1 MKHTARHLIVFI
13 LLSFWGCAV
22 LSAQSKTKKVCLYGT
37 VHNRMT
43 GELLSGV
50 KAELMTRDSSVV
62 GDCCTEKYFQVGN
75 TLCPWYF
82 YVPKKE
88 AQYIL
93 KLSKEGYE
101 TLYKDITYEP
111 RGNKGI
117 IIFEKTYLKY
127 APKERVLGTATV
139 TATRVKFYTKKD
151 TVVFNADAFEMA
163 EGSMLDALIK
173 QLPGVELRDNG
184 QIYVNGRFVESLLLN
199 GENFFDKDRNVMLE
213 NLPSYMV
220 NNVKVYERLGE
231 KSRLMKRDMDDK
243 SYVMDINLKKH
254 YSIGWIGN
262 AEGGAGTRDRYLGRF
277 FALRFTRQSRVSLFG
292 NMNNLNETR
301 KPGQNGDW
309 SPGNVRQGQNA
320 HKIFGLDYMVNDR
333 RTRYKLEG
341 WAKAEHDN
349 LTALEQTTGEAFM
362 PNGNVYKR
370 GGNHESQSVTSF
382 NSFHNWLFHNDLT
395 VIKVAPYVLY
405 EKKKKRGNSYSAA
418 LNQDMNNLSGLTDSL
433 FSGASEW
440 LRNAVINRAK
450 NEDMQKSDK
459 FFTTATASFT
469 QDLRYFSGF
478 IDAEGY
484 ISYKKE
490 HFERFNH
497 YQLDYPSAAGQTGE
511 AKNRYYKSPSEMFS
525 YYGRADF
532 WYWLPCN
539 FALVPSYKYRVLNTR
554 NDNMI
559 YRLEQLDGW
568 GSGKELGALPSEWEY
583 LSTLDK
589 GNSYNQEQ
597 NTQEH
602 TVSMKING
610 NHLILNNKVRFEAYA
625 EFPVVLTRRKL
636 DYVRANIDTVLTKQ
650 VAAFNP
656 FVRTSFIWHDWKR
669 RIDIEYDVDTKLYG
683 LSQTLDI
690 RSDDDPLRVTLGNGR
705 LKNSV
710 AHQLDVSYT
719 NNSNRKQRFFNAG
732 VNYNAVRNQIGYSSE
747 YNRATGVY
755 TYRPVNI
762 NGNYSVGGNV
772 NYSMALDKKRR
783 WNLSTT
789 TSAQLHN
796 NVDLITVTGSDAN
809 PRSKVKT
816 LFLNETV
823 KIDHRFGRQK
833 VGAKAG
839 CSWRNATSA
848 REDFSTINAAN
859 FNYGLTGQFELPCGF
874 QFFTDLTMYSRRGY
888 ESREM
893 NTDELV
899 WNARLSKQVWKKR
912 LTLALEGFDILHN
925 LSAVTHTLNGQGRT
939 ETYRN
944 VIPSYGMLHVIY
956 RLNIQPKKK

>member
-13 LLSFWGCAV
+13 LLSFCGCAV
-22 LSAQSKTKKVCLYGT
+22 LSAQSKTKTVCLYGT

-127 APKERVLGTATV
+127 APKERVLGAATV

-433 FSGASEW
+433 FSGSSEW
-440 LRNAVINRAK
+440 LRNAVINRVK

-602 TVSMKING
+602 TISMKING

-772 NYSMALDKKRR
+772 NYSMALDRKRR

-874 QFFTDLTMYSRRGY
+874 QLFTDLTMYSRRGY

-956 RLNIQPKKK
+956 RLNVQPKKK

>member
-13 LLSFWGCAV
+13 LLSFCGCAV
-22 LSAQSKTKKVCLYGT
+22 LSAQSKTKTVCLYGT

-75 TLCPWYF
+75 TLCPWHF

-127 APKERVLGTATV
+127 APKERVLGAATV

-370 GGNHESQSVTSF
+370 SGNHESQSVTSLA
-382 NSFHNWLFHNDLT
+382 SFHNWLFHNDLT
-395 VIKVAPYVLY
+395 VLKVAPYVLY

-433 FSGASEW
+433 FSGSSEW

-602 TVSMKING
+602 TISMKING

-719 NNSNRKQRFFNAG
+719 NNSNRKQRFFNTR

-874 QFFTDLTMYSRRGY
+874 QLFTDLTMYSRRGY
-888 ESREM
+888 EAHEM

-944 VIPSYGMLHVIY
+944 VIPSYGMLHIIY

>member
-1 MKHTARHLIVFI
+1 MKHIARHLIVFI
-13 LLSFWGCAV
+13 LLSFCECAV
-22 LSAQSKTKKVCLYGT
+22 LSAQSKTKTVCLYGT

-75 TLCPWYF
+75 TFCPWYF

-117 IIFEKTYLKY
+117 VIFEKTYLKY
-127 APKERVLGTATV
+127 APKERVLGAATV

-370 GGNHESQSVTSF
+370 SGNHESQSVTSLA
-382 NSFHNWLFHNDLT
+382 SFHNWLFHNDLT
-395 VIKVAPYVLY
+395 VLKVAPYVLY

-418 LNQDMNNLSGLTDSL
+418 LNQDLNNLSGLTDSL
-433 FSGASEW
+433 FSGSSEW

-459 FFTTATASFT
+459 LFTTATASFT
-469 QDLRYFSGF
+469 QDLKYFSGF

-602 TVSMKING
+602 TISMKING

-625 EFPVVLTRRKL
+625 EFPVVLTRRKF

-796 NVDLITVTGSDAN
+796 NVDLITVTGSDTN

-956 RLNIQPKKK
+956 RLNVQPKKK

>member
-13 LLSFWGCAV
+13 LLSFCGCAV
-22 LSAQSKTKKVCLYGT
+22 LSAQSKTKTVCLYGT

-75 TLCPWYF
+75 TLCPWHF

-127 APKERVLGTATV
+127 APKERVLGAATV

-418 LNQDMNNLSGLTDSL
+418 LNRDMNGLSGLTDSL
-433 FSGASEW
+433 FSGSSEW
-440 LRNAVINRAK
+440 LRNAVINRVK

-511 AKNRYYKSPSEMFS
+511 TKNRYYKSPSEMFS

-602 TVSMKING
+602 TISMKING

-625 EFPVVLTRRKL
+625 EFPVVLTRRKF

-772 NYSMALDKKRR
+772 NYSMALDRKRR

-874 QFFTDLTMYSRRGY
+874 QLFTDLTMYSRRGY

>member
-13 LLSFWGCAV
+13 LLSFCGCAV

-127 APKERVLGTATV
+127 APKERVLGAATV

-362 PNGNVYKR
+362 PNDNVYKR

-433 FSGASEW
+433 FSGSSEW

-511 AKNRYYKSPSEMFS
+511 TKNRYYKSPSEMFS

-602 TVSMKING
+602 TISMKING

-772 NYSMALDKKRR
+772 NYSMALDRKRR

-823 KIDHRFGRQK
+823 KVDYRLGRQK
-833 VGAKAG
+833 IGAKLG

-874 QFFTDLTMYSRRGY
+874 QFFTDITMYSRRGY

-956 RLNIQPKKK
+956 RLNVQPKKK

>member
-13 LLSFWGCAV
+13 LLSFCGCAV
-22 LSAQSKTKKVCLYGT
+22 LSAQSKTKTVCLYGT

-75 TLCPWYF
+75 TFCPWYF

-111 RGNKGI
+111 RGNKSI
-117 IIFEKTYLKY
+117 VIFEKTYLKY
-127 APKERVLGTATV
+127 APKERVLGAATV

-277 FALRFTRQSRVSLFG
+277 FALRFTQQSRVSLFG

-370 GGNHESQSVTSF
+370 SGNHESQSVTSLA
-382 NSFHNWLFHNDLT
+382 SFHNWLFHNDLT
-395 VIKVAPYVLY
+395 VLKVAPYVLY

-433 FSGASEW
+433 FSGSSEW

-459 FFTTATASFT
+459 LFTTATASFT
-469 QDLRYFSGF
+469 QDLKYFSGF

-511 AKNRYYKSPSEMFS
+511 ARNRYYKFPSEMFS

-602 TVSMKING
+602 TISMKING

-732 VNYNAVRNQIGYSSE
+732 VNYNAVRNQIAYSSE
-747 YNRATGVY
+747 YNRVTGVY

-789 TSAQLHN
+789 TSAQLYN
-796 NVDLITVTGSDAN
+796 NVDLITVTGSDIN

-848 REDFSTINAAN
+848 REDFVTVSAAN

-874 QFFTDLTMYSRRGY
+874 QLFTDLTMYSRRGY

-956 RLNIQPKKK
+956 RLNVQPKKK

>member
-1 MKHTARHLIVFI
+1 MII
-13 LLSFWGCAV
+13 LPRTYA
-22 LSAQSKTKKVCLYGT
+22 T
-37 VHNRMT
+37 
-43 GELLSGV
+43 
-50 KAELMTRDSSVV
+50 
-62 GDCCTEKYFQVGN
+62 
-75 TLCPWYF
+75 
-82 YVPKKE
+82 VPKK
-88 AQYIL
+88 IV
-93 KLSKEGYE
+93 
-101 TLYKDITYEP
+101 
-111 RGNKGI
+111 
-117 IIFEKTYLKY
+117 IFEKTYLKY
-127 APKERVLGTATV
+127 APKERVLGAATV

-433 FSGASEW
+433 FSGSSEW

-497 YQLDYPSAAGQTGE
+497 YQLDFPSAAGQTGE

-602 TVSMKING
+602 TISMKING

-732 VNYNAVRNQIGYSSE
+732 VNYNAVRNQIAYSSE

-772 NYSMALDKKRR
+772 NYSMALDRKRR

-789 TSAQLHN
+789 TSAQLNN

-874 QFFTDLTMYSRRGY
+874 QLFTDLTMYSRRGY

-956 RLNIQPKKK
+956 RLNVQPKKK

>member
-1 MKHTARHLIVFI
+1 MKHIARHLIVFI
-13 LLSFWGCAV
+13 LLSFCGCAV
-22 LSAQSKTKKVCLYGT
+22 LSAQSKTKTVCLYGT

-75 TLCPWYF
+75 TLCPWHF

-127 APKERVLGTATV
+127 APKERVLGAATV

-418 LNQDMNNLSGLTDSL
+418 LNRDMNGLSGLTDSL
-433 FSGASEW
+433 FSGSSEW
-440 LRNAVINRAK
+440 LRNAVINRVK

-602 TVSMKING
+602 TISMKING

-625 EFPVVLTRRKL
+625 EFPVVLTRRKF

-772 NYSMALDKKRR
+772 NYSMALDRKRR
-783 WNLSTT
+783 WNLSTN

-848 REDFSTINAAN
+848 REDFATVNAAN

-874 QFFTDLTMYSRRGY
+874 QLFTDLTMYSRRGY

-956 RLNIQPKKK
+956 RLNVQPKKK

>member
-13 LLSFWGCAV
+13 LLSFCGCAV

-75 TLCPWYF
+75 TLCPWHF

-127 APKERVLGTATV
+127 APKERVLGAATV

-370 GGNHESQSVTSF
+370 SGNHESQSVTSF

-418 LNQDMNNLSGLTDSL
+418 LNQDLNNLSGLTDSL
-433 FSGASEW
+433 FSGSSEW
-440 LRNAVINRAK
+440 LRNAVINRVK

-539 FALVPSYKYRVLNTR
+539 FALVPSYKYRVLNTS

-602 TVSMKING
+602 TISMKING

-732 VNYNAVRNQIGYSSE
+732 VKYNAVRNQIAYSSE

-796 NVDLITVTGSDAN
+796 NVDLITVTGSDTN

-874 QFFTDLTMYSRRGY
+874 QLFTDLTMYSRRGY
-888 ESREM
+888 EAHEM

-956 RLNIQPKKK
+956 RLNVQPKKK

>member
-1 MKHTARHLIVFI
+1 MKHIARHLIVFI
-13 LLSFWGCAV
+13 LLSFCGCAV

-127 APKERVLGTATV
+127 APKERVLGAATV

-370 GGNHESQSVTSF
+370 SGNHESQSVTSF

-395 VIKVAPYVLY
+395 VFKVAPYVLY

-418 LNQDMNNLSGLTDSL
+418 LNRDMNGLSGLTDSL
-433 FSGASEW
+433 FSGSSEW
-440 LRNAVINRAK
+440 LRNAVINRVK

-511 AKNRYYKSPSEMFS
+511 ARNRYYKSPSEMFS

-602 TVSMKING
+602 TISMKING

-669 RIDIEYDVDTKLYG
+669 RIDIEYDVDSKLYG

-772 NYSMALDKKRR
+772 NYSMALDRKRR

-956 RLNIQPKKK
+956 RLNVQPKKK

>member
-1 MKHTARHLIVFI
+1 
-13 LLSFWGCAV
+13 
-22 LSAQSKTKKVCLYGT
+22 
-37 VHNRMT
+37 MT

-111 RGNKGI
+111 RGNKSI
-117 IIFEKTYLKY
+117 VIFEKTYLKY
-127 APKERVLGTATV
+127 APKERVLGAATV

-370 GGNHESQSVTSF
+370 GGNHESQSVTSLA
-382 NSFHNWLFHNDLT
+382 SFHNWLFHNDLT

-418 LNQDMNNLSGLTDSL
+418 LNRDMNGLSGLTDSL
-433 FSGASEW
+433 FSGSSEW
-440 LRNAVINRAK
+440 LRNAVINRVK

-511 AKNRYYKSPSEMFS
+511 TKNRYYKSPSEMFS

-568 GSGKELGALPSEWEY
+568 GSGKDLGALPSEWEY

-597 NTQEH
+597 NTKEH
-602 TVSMKING
+602 TISMKING

-625 EFPVVLTRRKL
+625 EFPVVLTRRKF

-772 NYSMALDKKRR
+772 NYSMALDRKRR

-874 QFFTDLTMYSRRGY
+874 QLFTDLTMYSRRGY
-888 ESREM
+888 EAHEM

-956 RLNIQPKKK
+956 RLNVQPKKK

>member
-1 MKHTARHLIVFI
+1 MFI
-13 LLSFWGCAV
+13 LLSFCGCAV

-127 APKERVLGTATV
+127 APKERVLGAATV

-370 GGNHESQSVTSF
+370 SGNHESQSVTSF

-395 VIKVAPYVLY
+395 VFKVAPYVLY

-418 LNQDMNNLSGLTDSL
+418 LNRDMNGLSGLTDSL
-433 FSGASEW
+433 FSGSSEW
-440 LRNAVINRAK
+440 LRNAVINRVK

-511 AKNRYYKSPSEMFS
+511 ARNRYYKSPSEMFS

-602 TVSMKING
+602 TISMKING

-669 RIDIEYDVDTKLYG
+669 RIDIEYDVDSKLYG

-772 NYSMALDKKRR
+772 NYSMALDRKRR

-956 RLNIQPKKK
+956 RLNVQPKKK

>member
-1 MKHTARHLIVFI
+1 MKHIARHLIVFI
-13 LLSFWGCAV
+13 LLSFCECAV
-22 LSAQSKTKKVCLYGT
+22 LSAQSKTKTVCLYGT

-127 APKERVLGTATV
+127 APKERVLGAATV

-418 LNQDMNNLSGLTDSL
+418 LNRDMNGLSGLTDSL
-433 FSGASEW
+433 FSGSSEW
-440 LRNAVINRAK
+440 LRNAVINRVK

-511 AKNRYYKSPSEMFS
+511 TKNRYYKSPSEMFS

-602 TVSMKING
+602 TISMKING

-625 EFPVVLTRRKL
+625 EFPVVLTRRKF

-772 NYSMALDKKRR
+772 NYSMALDRKRR

-874 QFFTDLTMYSRRGY
+874 QLFTDLTMYSRRGY

-956 RLNIQPKKK
+956 RLNVPPKKK

>member
-1 MKHTARHLIVFI
+1 MKHIARHLIVFI
-13 LLSFWGCAV
+13 LLSFCECAV
-22 LSAQSKTKKVCLYGT
+22 LSAQSKTKTVCLYGT

-127 APKERVLGTATV
+127 APKERVLGAATV

-418 LNQDMNNLSGLTDSL
+418 LNRDMNGLSGLTDSL
-433 FSGASEW
+433 FSGSSEW
-440 LRNAVINRAK
+440 LRNAVINRVK

-511 AKNRYYKSPSEMFS
+511 TKNRYYKSPSEMFS

-602 TVSMKING
+602 TISMKING

-625 EFPVVLTRRKL
+625 EFPVVLTRRKF

-772 NYSMALDKKRR
+772 NYSMALDRKRR

-874 QFFTDLTMYSRRGY
+874 QLFTDLTMYSRRGY
-888 ESREM
+888 EAHEM

-956 RLNIQPKKK
+956 RLNVQPKKK

>member
-1 MKHTARHLIVFI
+1 MFI
-13 LLSFWGCAV
+13 LLSFCGCAV

-75 TLCPWYF
+75 TLCPWHF

-127 APKERVLGTATV
+127 APKERVLGAATV

-370 GGNHESQSVTSF
+370 SGNHESQSVTSF

-433 FSGASEW
+433 FSGSSEW
-440 LRNAVINRAK
+440 LRNAVINRVK

-511 AKNRYYKSPSEMFS
+511 TKNRYYKSPSEMFS

-602 TVSMKING
+602 TISMKING

-625 EFPVVLTRRKL
+625 EFPVVLTRRKF

-772 NYSMALDKKRR
+772 NYSMALDRKRR

-816 LFLNETV
+816 LFLNETL

-848 REDFSTINAAN
+848 REDFATVSAAN

-956 RLNIQPKKK
+956 RLNVQPKKK

>member
-1 MKHTARHLIVFI
+1 MKHIARHLIVFI
-13 LLSFWGCAV
+13 LLSFCECAV
-22 LSAQSKTKKVCLYGT
+22 LSAQSKTKTVCLYGT

-127 APKERVLGTATV
+127 APKERVLGAATV

-418 LNQDMNNLSGLTDSL
+418 LNRDMNGLSGLTDSL
-433 FSGASEW
+433 FSGSSEW
-440 LRNAVINRAK
+440 LRNAVINRVK

-511 AKNRYYKSPSEMFS
+511 TKNRYYKSPSEMFS

-602 TVSMKING
+602 TISMKING

-772 NYSMALDKKRR
+772 NYSMALDRKRR

-874 QFFTDLTMYSRRGY
+874 QLFTDLTMYSRRGY

-956 RLNIQPKKK
+956 RLNVQPKKK

>member
-13 LLSFWGCAV
+13 LLSFCGCAV
-22 LSAQSKTKKVCLYGT
+22 LSAQSKTKTVCLYGT

-50 KAELMTRDSSVV
+50 KAELMTSDSSVV

-117 IIFEKTYLKY
+117 VIFEKTYLKY
-127 APKERVLGTATV
+127 APKERVLGAATV

-370 GGNHESQSVTSF
+370 SGNHESQSVTSLA
-382 NSFHNWLFHNDLT
+382 SFHNWLFHNDLT
-395 VIKVAPYVLY
+395 VLKVAPYVLY

-418 LNQDMNNLSGLTDSL
+418 LNQDLNNLSGLTDSL
-433 FSGASEW
+433 FSGSSEW

-459 FFTTATASFT
+459 LFTTATASFT

-602 TVSMKING
+602 TISMKING

-772 NYSMALDKKRR
+772 NYSMALDRKRR

-859 FNYGLTGQFELPCGF
+859 FNYGLTGQFEIPCGF

-956 RLNIQPKKK
+956 RLNVQPKKK

>member
-13 LLSFWGCAV
+13 LLSFCGCAV
-22 LSAQSKTKKVCLYGT
+22 LSAQSKTKTVCLYGT

-75 TLCPWYF
+75 TLCPWHF

-127 APKERVLGTATV
+127 APKERVLGAAIV

-370 GGNHESQSVTSF
+370 SGNHESQSVTSLA
-382 NSFHNWLFHNDLT
+382 SFHNWLFHNDLT
-395 VIKVAPYVLY
+395 VLKVAPYVLY

-433 FSGASEW
+433 FSGSSEW

-602 TVSMKING
+602 TISMKING

-874 QFFTDLTMYSRRGY
+874 QLFTDLTMYSRRGY
-888 ESREM
+888 EAHEM

-944 VIPSYGMLHVIY
+944 VIPSYGMLHIIY

>member
-13 LLSFWGCAV
+13 LLSFCGCAV

-127 APKERVLGTATV
+127 APKERVLGAATV

-362 PNGNVYKR
+362 PNDNVYKR

-433 FSGASEW
+433 FSGSSEW

-511 AKNRYYKSPSEMFS
+511 TKNRYYKSPSEMFS

-589 GNSYNQEQ
+589 ENSYNQEQ

-602 TVSMKING
+602 TISMKING

-772 NYSMALDKKRR
+772 NYSMALDRKRR

-823 KIDHRFGRQK
+823 KVDYRLGRQK
-833 VGAKAG
+833 IGAKLG

-874 QFFTDLTMYSRRGY
+874 QFFTDITMYSRRGY

-956 RLNIQPKKK
+956 RLNVQPKKK

>member
-1 MKHTARHLIVFI
+1 MKYTAKHLIVYI
-13 LLSFWGCAV
+13 LLSFCGCAV

-75 TLCPWYF
+75 TLCPWHF

-127 APKERVLGTATV
+127 APKERVLGAATV

-370 GGNHESQSVTSF
+370 SGNHESQSVTSF

-433 FSGASEW
+433 FSGSSEW
-440 LRNAVINRAK
+440 LRNAVINRVK

-511 AKNRYYKSPSEMFS
+511 TKNRYYKSPSEMFS

-602 TVSMKING
+602 TISMKING

-625 EFPVVLTRRKL
+625 EFPVVLTRRKF

-772 NYSMALDKKRR
+772 NYSMALDRKRR

-874 QFFTDLTMYSRRGY
+874 QLFTDLTMYSRRGY

-956 RLNIQPKKK
+956 RLNVQPKKK

>member
-1 MKHTARHLIVFI
+1 MKHIARHLIVFI
-13 LLSFWGCAV
+13 LLSFCGCAV
-22 LSAQSKTKKVCLYGT
+22 LSAQSKTKTVCLYGT

-75 TLCPWYF
+75 TFCPWYF

-117 IIFEKTYLKY
+117 VIFEKTYLKY
-127 APKERVLGTATV
+127 APKERVLGAATV

-262 AEGGAGTRDRYLGRF
+262 AEGGAGTRDRYLGRL

-370 GGNHESQSVTSF
+370 GGNHESQSVTSLA
-382 NSFHNWLFHNDLT
+382 SFHNWLFHNDLT
-395 VIKVAPYVLY
+395 VLKVAPYVLY

-418 LNQDMNNLSGLTDSL
+418 LNQDLNNLSGLTDSL
-433 FSGASEW
+433 FSGSSEW
-440 LRNAVINRAK
+440 LRNAVINRVK

-459 FFTTATASFT
+459 LFTTATASFT
-469 QDLRYFSGF
+469 QDLKYFSGF

-589 GNSYNQEQ
+589 GNSYNREQ

-602 TVSMKING
+602 TISMKING

-656 FVRTSFIWHDWKR
+656 SVRTSFIWHDWKR

-690 RSDDDPLRVTLGNGR
+690 RSDDDPLRVTLGNGH

-874 QFFTDLTMYSRRGY
+874 QLFTDLTMYSRRGY

-956 RLNIQPKKK
+956 RLNVQPKKK

>member
-13 LLSFWGCAV
+13 LLSFCGCAV
-22 LSAQSKTKKVCLYGT
+22 LSAQSKTKTVCLYGT

-127 APKERVLGTATV
+127 APKERVLGAATV

-418 LNQDMNNLSGLTDSL
+418 LNRDMNGLSGLTDSL
-433 FSGASEW
+433 FSGSSEW

-511 AKNRYYKSPSEMFS
+511 TKNRYYKSPSEMFS
-525 YYGRADF
+525 YYGQADF

-602 TVSMKING
+602 TISMKING

-956 RLNIQPKKK
+956 RLNVQPKKK

>member
-1 MKHTARHLIVFI
+1 MIVFI

-22 LSAQSKTKKVCLYGT
+22 LSAQSKTKTVCLYGT

-111 RGNKGI
+111 RGNKRI
-117 IIFEKTYLKY
+117 VIFEKTYLKY
-127 APKERVLGTATV
+127 APKERVLGAATV

-151 TVVFNADAFEMA
+151 TVVFNADAFEMT

-370 GGNHESQSVTSF
+370 SGNHESQSVTSF

-395 VIKVAPYVLY
+395 VLKVAPYVLY

-418 LNQDMNNLSGLTDSL
+418 LNRDMNGLSGLTDSL
-433 FSGASEW
+433 FSGSSEW

-602 TVSMKING
+602 TISMKING

-755 TYRPVNI
+755 TYRPVNV
-762 NGNYSVGGNV
+762 NGNYTIAGNV

-783 WNLSTT
+783 WNLSTAT
-789 TSAQLHN
+789 TAQLYN
-796 NVDLITVTGSDAN
+796 NVDIITVTGADEN

-816 LFLNETV
+816 FFLGETV
-823 KIDHRFGRQK
+823 KVDYRLGRQK
-833 VGAKAG
+833 IGAKLG
-839 CSWRNATSA
+839 CNWRNATSA
-848 REDFSTINAAN
+848 REDFATVNAAN
-859 FNYGLTGQFELPCGF
+859 FNYSLTGQFELPCGF
-874 QFFTDLTMYSRRGY
+874 QLFTDLTMYSRRGY
-888 ESREM
+888 EAHEM

-956 RLNIQPKKK
+956 RLNVQPKKK

>member
-13 LLSFWGCAV
+13 LLSFCGCAV

-43 GELLSGV
+43 GELLYGV

-127 APKERVLGTATV
+127 APKERVLGAATV

-370 GGNHESQSVTSF
+370 SGNHESQSVTSF

-395 VIKVAPYVLY
+395 VLKVAPYVLY

-418 LNQDMNNLSGLTDSL
+418 LNRDMNGLSGLTDSL
-433 FSGASEW
+433 FSGSSEW

-459 FFTTATASFT
+459 LFTTATASFT
-469 QDLRYFSGF
+469 QDLKYFSGF

-602 TVSMKING
+602 TISMKING

-747 YNRATGVY
+747 YNRVTGVY

-772 NYSMALDKKRR
+772 NYSMALDRKRR
-783 WNLSTT
+783 WNLSTN

-848 REDFSTINAAN
+848 REDFATVSAAN

-956 RLNIQPKKK
+956 RLNVQPKKK

>member
-1 MKHTARHLIVFI
+1 MKHIARHLIVFI
-13 LLSFWGCAV
+13 LLSFCECAV
-22 LSAQSKTKKVCLYGT
+22 LSAQSKTKTVCLYGT

-75 TLCPWYF
+75 TLCPWHF

-127 APKERVLGTATV
+127 APKERVLGAATV

-418 LNQDMNNLSGLTDSL
+418 LNRDMNGLSGLTDSL
-433 FSGASEW
+433 FSGSSEW
-440 LRNAVINRAK
+440 LRNAVINRVK

-511 AKNRYYKSPSEMFS
+511 TKNRYYKSPSEMFS

-602 TVSMKING
+602 TISMKING

-625 EFPVVLTRRKL
+625 EFPVVLTRRKF

-772 NYSMALDKKRR
+772 NYSMALDRKRR

-874 QFFTDLTMYSRRGY
+874 QLFTDLTMYSRRGY

-956 RLNIQPKKK
+956 RLNVQPKKK

>member
-1 MKHTARHLIVFI
+1 MFI
-13 LLSFWGCAV
+13 LLSFWGYAV
-22 LSAQSKTKKVCLYGT
+22 LSAQSKTKTVCLYGT

-75 TLCPWYF
+75 TFCPWYF

-127 APKERVLGTATV
+127 APKERVLGAATV

-418 LNQDMNNLSGLTDSL
+418 LNRDMNGLSGLTDSL
-433 FSGASEW
+433 FSGSSEW

-511 AKNRYYKSPSEMFS
+511 TKNRYYKSPSEMFS

-602 TVSMKING
+602 TISMKING

-669 RIDIEYDVDTKLYG
+669 RIDIGYDVDTKLYG

-732 VNYNAVRNQIGYSSE
+732 VNYNAVRNQIAYSSE

-772 NYSMALDKKRR
+772 NYSMALDRKRR

-833 VGAKAG
+833 VGAKVG

-848 REDFSTINAAN
+848 REDFSTISAAN

-874 QFFTDLTMYSRRGY
+874 QLFTDLTMYSRRGY
-888 ESREM
+888 EAREM

-956 RLNIQPKKK
+956 RLNVQPKKK

>member
-1 MKHTARHLIVFI
+1 MKHIARHLIVFI
-13 LLSFWGCAV
+13 LLSFCECAV
-22 LSAQSKTKKVCLYGT
+22 LSAQSKTKTVCLYGT

-127 APKERVLGTATV
+127 APKERVLGAATV

-418 LNQDMNNLSGLTDSL
+418 LNRDMNGLSGLTDSL
-433 FSGASEW
+433 FSGSSEW
-440 LRNAVINRAK
+440 LRNAVINRVK

-511 AKNRYYKSPSEMFS
+511 TKNRYYKSPSEMFS

-602 TVSMKING
+602 TISMKING

-625 EFPVVLTRRKL
+625 EFPVVLTRRKF

-772 NYSMALDKKRR
+772 NYSMALDRKRR
-783 WNLSTT
+783 WNLSTN

-874 QFFTDLTMYSRRGY
+874 QLFTDLTMYSRRGY

>member
-1 MKHTARHLIVFI
+1 M
-13 LLSFWGCAV
+13 
-22 LSAQSKTKKVCLYGT
+22 
-37 VHNRMT
+37 
-43 GELLSGV
+43 
-50 KAELMTRDSSVV
+50 
-62 GDCCTEKYFQVGN
+62 
-75 TLCPWYF
+75 
-82 YVPKKE
+82 
-88 AQYIL
+88 
-93 KLSKEGYE
+93 
-101 TLYKDITYEP
+101 
-111 RGNKGI
+111 
-117 IIFEKTYLKY
+117 
-127 APKERVLGTATV
+127 LGAATV

-370 GGNHESQSVTSF
+370 SGNHESQSVTSF

-433 FSGASEW
+433 FSGSSEW
-440 LRNAVINRAK
+440 LRNAVINRVK

-511 AKNRYYKSPSEMFS
+511 TKNRYYKSPSEMFS

-602 TVSMKING
+602 TISMKING

-625 EFPVVLTRRKL
+625 EFPVVLTRRKF

-772 NYSMALDKKRR
+772 NYSMALDRKRR

-816 LFLNETV
+816 LFLNETL

-848 REDFSTINAAN
+848 REDFATVSAAN

-888 ESREM
+888 EAHEM

-956 RLNIQPKKK
+956 RLNVQPKKK

>member
-13 LLSFWGCAV
+13 LLSFCGCAV

-117 IIFEKTYLKY
+117 VIFEKTYLKY
-127 APKERVLGTATV
+127 APKERVLGAATV

-370 GGNHESQSVTSF
+370 SGNHESQSVTSLA
-382 NSFHNWLFHNDLT
+382 SFHNWLFHNDLT
-395 VIKVAPYVLY
+395 VLKVAPYVLY

-433 FSGASEW
+433 FSGSSEW

-459 FFTTATASFT
+459 LFTTATASFT
-469 QDLRYFSGF
+469 QDLKYFSGF

-602 TVSMKING
+602 TISMKING

-719 NNSNRKQRFFNAG
+719 NNSNRKQRFFNVR
-732 VNYNAVRNQIGYSSE
+732 VNYNAVRNQIAYSSE

-848 REDFSTINAAN
+848 REDFATVNAAN

-874 QFFTDLTMYSRRGY
+874 QLFTDLTMYSRRGY
-888 ESREM
+888 EAHEM

>member
-1 MKHTARHLIVFI
+1 M
-13 LLSFWGCAV
+13 
-22 LSAQSKTKKVCLYGT
+22 
-37 VHNRMT
+37 
-43 GELLSGV
+43 
-50 KAELMTRDSSVV
+50 
-62 GDCCTEKYFQVGN
+62 
-75 TLCPWYF
+75 
-82 YVPKKE
+82 
-88 AQYIL
+88 
-93 KLSKEGYE
+93 
-101 TLYKDITYEP
+101 
-111 RGNKGI
+111 
-117 IIFEKTYLKY
+117 
-127 APKERVLGTATV
+127 LGAATV

-370 GGNHESQSVTSF
+370 SGKHESQSVTSF

-433 FSGASEW
+433 FSGSSEW
-440 LRNAVINRAK
+440 LRNAVINRVK

-490 HFERFNH
+490 YFERFNH

-511 AKNRYYKSPSEMFS
+511 TKNRYYKSPSEMFS

-602 TVSMKING
+602 TISMKING

-625 EFPVVLTRRKL
+625 EFPVVLTRRKF

-772 NYSMALDKKRR
+772 NYSMALDRKRR

-816 LFLNETV
+816 LFLNETL

-848 REDFSTINAAN
+848 REDFATVSAAN

-956 RLNIQPKKK
+956 RLNVQPKKK

>member
-13 LLSFWGCAV
+13 LLSFCGCAV

-75 TLCPWYF
+75 TLCPWHF

-127 APKERVLGTATV
+127 APKERVLGAATV

-370 GGNHESQSVTSF
+370 SGNHESQSVTSLA
-382 NSFHNWLFHNDLT
+382 SFHNWLFHNDLT
-395 VIKVAPYVLY
+395 VLKVAPYVLY

-433 FSGASEW
+433 FSGSSEW

-459 FFTTATASFT
+459 LFTTATASFT
-469 QDLRYFSGF
+469 QDLKYFSGF

-511 AKNRYYKSPSEMFS
+511 TKNRYYKSPSEMFS

-602 TVSMKING
+602 TISMKING

-732 VNYNAVRNQIGYSSE
+732 VNYNAVRNQIAYSSE

-772 NYSMALDKKRR
+772 NYSMALDRKRR

-796 NVDLITVTGSDAN
+796 NVDLITVTGSDVN

-874 QFFTDLTMYSRRGY
+874 QLFTDLTMYSRRGY
-888 ESREM
+888 EAHEM

-956 RLNIQPKKK
+956 RLNVQPKKK

>member
-1 MKHTARHLIVFI
+1 MKHIARHLIVFI
-13 LLSFWGCAV
+13 LLSFCGCAV

-75 TLCPWYF
+75 TLCPWHF

-127 APKERVLGTATV
+127 APKERVLGAATV

-433 FSGASEW
+433 FSGSSEW

-511 AKNRYYKSPSEMFS
+511 ARNRYYKSPSEMFS

-602 TVSMKING
+602 TISMKING

-669 RIDIEYDVDTKLYG
+669 RIVIEYDVDTKLYG

-719 NNSNRKQRFFNAG
+719 NNSNRKQRFFNVR

-874 QFFTDLTMYSRRGY
+874 QLFTDLTMYSRRGY
-888 ESREM
+888 ESHEM

-912 LTLALEGFDILHN
+912 LTFALEGFDILHN

-956 RLNIQPKKK
+956 RLNVQPKKK

>member
-1 MKHTARHLIVFI
+1 MKHIARHLIVFI
-13 LLSFWGCAV
+13 LLSFCGCAV
-22 LSAQSKTKKVCLYGT
+22 LSAQSKTKTVCLYGT

-75 TLCPWYF
+75 TFCPWYF

-117 IIFEKTYLKY
+117 VIFEKTYLKY
-127 APKERVLGTATV
+127 APKERVLGAATV

-370 GGNHESQSVTSF
+370 SGNHESQSVTSF

-395 VIKVAPYVLY
+395 VLKVAPYVLY

-418 LNQDMNNLSGLTDSL
+418 LNRDMNGLSGLTDSL
-433 FSGASEW
+433 FSGSSEW

-459 FFTTATASFT
+459 LFTTATASFT
-469 QDLRYFSGF
+469 QDLKYFSGF

-511 AKNRYYKSPSEMFS
+511 TKNRYYKSPSEMFS

-602 TVSMKING
+602 TISMKING

-796 NVDLITVTGSDAN
+796 NVDLITVTGSDIN
-809 PRSKVKT
+809 PRSKVNT

-956 RLNIQPKKK
+956 RLNVQPKKK

>member
-1 MKHTARHLIVFI
+1 MKHIARHLIVFI
-13 LLSFWGCAV
+13 LLSFCGCAV
-22 LSAQSKTKKVCLYGT
+22 LSAQSKTKTVCLYGT

-75 TLCPWYF
+75 TLCPWHF

-127 APKERVLGTATV
+127 APKERVLGAATV

-418 LNQDMNNLSGLTDSL
+418 LNRDMNGLSGLTDSL
-433 FSGASEW
+433 FSGSSEW
-440 LRNAVINRAK
+440 LRNAVINRVK

-511 AKNRYYKSPSEMFS
+511 TKNRYYKSPSEMFS

-602 TVSMKING
+602 TISMKING

-625 EFPVVLTRRKL
+625 EFPVVLTRRKF

-719 NNSNRKQRFFNAG
+719 NNSNRKQRFFNTR

-772 NYSMALDKKRR
+772 NYSMALDRKRR
-783 WNLSTT
+783 WNLSTN

-848 REDFSTINAAN
+848 REDFATVNAAN

-874 QFFTDLTMYSRRGY
+874 QLFTDLTMYSRRGY

-956 RLNIQPKKK
+956 RLNVQPKKK

>member
-1 MKHTARHLIVFI
+1 MV
-13 LLSFWGCAV
+13 
-22 LSAQSKTKKVCLYGT
+22 
-37 VHNRMT
+37 
-43 GELLSGV
+43 
-50 KAELMTRDSSVV
+50 
-62 GDCCTEKYFQVGN
+62 
-75 TLCPWYF
+75 F

-117 IIFEKTYLKY
+117 VIFEKTYLKY
-127 APKERVLGTATV
+127 APKERVLGAATV

-370 GGNHESQSVTSF
+370 SGNHESQSVTSF
-382 NSFHNWLFHNDLT
+382 SSFHNWLFHNDLT
-395 VIKVAPYVLY
+395 VLKVAPYVLY

-433 FSGASEW
+433 FSGSSEW
-440 LRNAVINRAK
+440 LRNAVINRVK

-469 QDLRYFSGF
+469 QDLKYFSGF

-602 TVSMKING
+602 TISMKING

-732 VNYNAVRNQIGYSSE
+732 VNYNAVRNQIAYSSE

-772 NYSMALDKKRR
+772 NYSMALDRKRR

-796 NVDLITVTGSDAN
+796 NVDLITVTGSDVN

-874 QFFTDLTMYSRRGY
+874 QLFTDLTMYSRRGY
-888 ESREM
+888 EAHEM

-956 RLNIQPKKK
+956 RLNVQPKKK

>member
-1 MKHTARHLIVFI
+1 MKHIARHLIVFI
-13 LLSFWGCAV
+13 LLSFCGCAV

-75 TLCPWYF
+75 TLCPWHF

-127 APKERVLGTATV
+127 APKERVLGAATV

-370 GGNHESQSVTSF
+370 SGNHESQSVTSF

-418 LNQDMNNLSGLTDSL
+418 LNRDMNGLSGLTDSL
-433 FSGASEW
+433 FSGSSEW

-602 TVSMKING
+602 TISMKING

-732 VNYNAVRNQIGYSSE
+732 VNFNAVRNQIGYSSE

-833 VGAKAG
+833 VGTKAG

-888 ESREM
+888 ESHEM

-912 LTLALEGFDILHN
+912 LTFALEGFDILHN

-956 RLNIQPKKK
+956 RLNVQPKKK

>member
-1 MKHTARHLIVFI
+1 
-13 LLSFWGCAV
+13 
-22 LSAQSKTKKVCLYGT
+22 
-37 VHNRMT
+37 MT

-127 APKERVLGTATV
+127 APKERVLGAATV

-370 GGNHESQSVTSF
+370 SGKHELQSVTSF

-395 VIKVAPYVLY
+395 VLKVAPYVLY

-433 FSGASEW
+433 FSGSSEW
-440 LRNAVINRAK
+440 LRNAVINRVK

-469 QDLRYFSGF
+469 HNLRYFSGF

-511 AKNRYYKSPSEMFS
+511 ARNRYYKSPSEMFS

-559 YRLEQLDGW
+559 WR
-568 GSGKELGALPSEWEY
+568 
-583 LSTLDK
+583 
-589 GNSYNQEQ
+589 
-597 NTQEH
+597 
-602 TVSMKING
+602 
-610 NHLILNNKVRFEAYA
+610 
-625 EFPVVLTRRKL
+625 TR
-636 DYVRANIDTVLTKQ
+636 
-650 VAAFNP
+650 
-656 FVRTSFIWHDWKR
+656 
-669 RIDIEYDVDTKLYG
+669 
-683 LSQTLDI
+683 QTLWSAVQMLTQKLCCQTIHDCPKVV
-690 RSDDDPLRVTLGNGR
+690 PL
-705 LKNSV
+705 
-710 AHQLDVSYT
+710 H
-719 NNSNRKQRFFNAG
+719 
-732 VNYNAVRNQIGYSSE
+732 
-747 YNRATGVY
+747 
-755 TYRPVNI
+755 
-762 NGNYSVGGNV
+762 
-772 NYSMALDKKRR
+772 
-783 WNLSTT
+783 
-789 TSAQLHN
+789 
-796 NVDLITVTGSDAN
+796 
-809 PRSKVKT
+809 
-816 LFLNETV
+816 
-823 KIDHRFGRQK
+823 
-833 VGAKAG
+833 
-839 CSWRNATSA
+839 
-848 REDFSTINAAN
+848 
-859 FNYGLTGQFELPCGF
+859 
-874 QFFTDLTMYSRRGY
+874 Y
-888 ESREM
+888 ESE
-893 NTDELV
+893 
-899 WNARLSKQVWKKR
+899 
-912 LTLALEGFDILHN
+912 
-925 LSAVTHTLNGQGRT
+925 
-939 ETYRN
+939 
-944 VIPSYGMLHVIY
+944 
-956 RLNIQPKKK
+956 

>member
-13 LLSFWGCAV
+13 LLSFCGCAV
-22 LSAQSKTKKVCLYGT
+22 LSAQSKTKTVCLYGT

-75 TLCPWYF
+75 TLCPWHF

-127 APKERVLGTATV
+127 APKERVLGAATV

-370 GGNHESQSVTSF
+370 SGNHESQSVTSLA
-382 NSFHNWLFHNDLT
+382 SFHNWLFHNDLT
-395 VIKVAPYVLY
+395 VLKVAPYVLY

-433 FSGASEW
+433 FSGSSEW

-602 TVSMKING
+602 TISMKING

-625 EFPVVLTRRKL
+625 EFPVVLTRRKF

-772 NYSMALDKKRR
+772 NYSMALDRKRR

-874 QFFTDLTMYSRRGY
+874 QLFTDLTMYSRRGY
-888 ESREM
+888 EAHEM

-944 VIPSYGMLHVIY
+944 VIPSYGMLHIIY

>member
-13 LLSFWGCAV
+13 LLSFCGCAV

-75 TLCPWYF
+75 TFCPWYF

-117 IIFEKTYLKY
+117 VIFEKTYLKY
-127 APKERVLGTATV
+127 APKERVLGAATV

-341 WAKAEHDN
+341 WAKAEYDN

-370 GGNHESQSVTSF
+370 SGNHESQSVTSLA
-382 NSFHNWLFHNDLT
+382 SFHNWLFHNDLT
-395 VIKVAPYVLY
+395 VLKVAPYVLY

-433 FSGASEW
+433 FSGSSEW

-459 FFTTATASFT
+459 LFTTATASFT
-469 QDLRYFSGF
+469 QDLKYFSGF

-511 AKNRYYKSPSEMFS
+511 ARNRYYKSPSEMFS

-559 YRLEQLDGW
+559 YRLDQLDGW

-602 TVSMKING
+602 TISMKINA

-625 EFPVVLTRRKL
+625 EFPVVLTRRKF

-690 RSDDDPLRVTLGNGR
+690 RSDDDPLRVTLGNGC

-789 TSAQLHN
+789 TSAQLYN

-956 RLNIQPKKK
+956 RLNVQPKKK

>member
-13 LLSFWGCAV
+13 LLSFCGCAV
-22 LSAQSKTKKVCLYGT
+22 LSAQSKTKTVCLYGT

-75 TLCPWYF
+75 TLCPWHF

-127 APKERVLGTATV
+127 APKERVLGAATV

-433 FSGASEW
+433 FSGSSEW

-602 TVSMKING
+602 TISMKING

-625 EFPVVLTRRKL
+625 EFPVVLTRRKF

-772 NYSMALDKKRR
+772 NYSMALDRKRR

-874 QFFTDLTMYSRRGY
+874 QLFTDLTMYSRRGY
-888 ESREM
+888 EAHEM

-944 VIPSYGMLHVIY
+944 VIPSYGMLHIIY